1 MRMSEVVIDPQ
12 EYYVWLACENGWN
25 RAVGF
30 KAKIAGI
37 DCSVVMVP
45 IDPIEIVFSDL
56 NSGSRILSLPIS
68 ILDMIMCD
76 TKEKMLVLMKE
87 NAGLAAKKIE
97 YSGIDLVREESRK
110 AKGSFEKKFGPMP
123 DFEKTSVC

>member
-1 MRMSEVVIDPQ
+1 MSEVVIDPQ

-45 IDPIEIVFSDL
+45 IDPIEIVL
-56 NSGSRILSLPIS
+56 VIS
-68 ILDMIMCD
+68 TRDQGYYHYQFRYLI
-76 TKEKMLVLMKE
+76 
-87 NAGLAAKKIE
+87 
-97 YSGIDLVREESRK
+97 
-110 AKGSFEKKFGPMP
+110 
-123 DFEKTSVC
+123 

>member
-1 MRMSEVVIDPQ
+1 MSEVVIDPQ

-76 TKEKMLVLMKE
+76 TKEKIAVMME
-87 NAGLAAKKIE
+87 EDGGL
-97 YSGIDLVREESRK
+97 SG
-110 AKGSFEKKFGPMP
+110 EK
-123 DFEKTSVC
+123 V